1 MCVCIYTNLFII
13 GDWNAKVGSQET
25 PGVTGKHTGKKKNH
39 TNDCG
44 YTNTGKKLT
53 IQMTEYCNLRKMIL
67 IFFFF
72 FFGRLQKSDLLS
84 IYNGIHVHTDTGNG
98 LKGFIN
104 SPGFQKFLFF
114 LLTTF
119 PSFSP
124 MDLCSLTKT
133 KQKKNNNRNFFPG
146 GPVVKNPPSNAGDVG
161 SMPGPGSKIPHA
173 TEQPSPYTTTK
184 TRHSQVKKNH

>member
-72 FFGRLQKSDLLS
+72 WK
-84 IYNGIHVHTDTGNG
+84 I
-98 LKGFIN
+98 
-104 SPGFQKFLFF
+104 
-114 LLTTF
+114 
-119 PSFSP
+119 
-124 MDLCSLTKT
+124 TK
-133 KQKKNNNRNFFPG
+133 
-146 GPVVKNPPSNAGDVG
+146 
-161 SMPGPGSKIPHA
+161 I
-173 TEQPSPYTTTK
+173 
-184 TRHSQVKKNH
+184 

>member
-1 MCVCIYTNLFII
+1 MCVYIYKPFHYRGLECKSRKSRNTWGNRQTHRKKEKPYKWLWIY
-13 GDWNAKVGSQET
+13 
-25 PGVTGKHTGKKKNH
+25 KHRKKINHPNDRILQSKKND
-39 TNDCG
+39 TD
-44 YTNTGKKLT
+44 L
-53 IQMTEYCNLRKMIL
+53 
-67 IFFFF
+67 FFF

-161 SMPGPGSKIPHA
+161 SIPGPGSKIPHA
-173 TEQPSPYTTTK
+173 TEQLSPYITTK